1 MFIDEFEETFVYQYI
16 YENKNNIPI
25 IDTLKINDFLFGRF
39 DIIVN
44 KYYHN
49 KIEYLP
55 LLLDFNNIS
64 NPIDVNIGKI
74 IDIPDFDWVIQNLKK
89 CNLLDDNKIPGVNF
103 SMNSQNNND
112 SLKQENN
119 NSKTTAIP
127 KLKITQKN
135 VSYDKETGIITY

>member
-25 IDTLKINDFLFGRF
+25 LDTIKINDFLFGRF
-39 DIIVN
+39 DIIIN

-55 LLLDFNNIS
+55 LLLDFNNIT
-64 NPIDVNIGKI
+64 NPIDVNIGRL
-74 IDIPDFDWVIQNLKK
+74 IDIPDFDYVIQNLKK
-89 CNLLDDNKIPGVNF
+89 CNIFDNNIIPGVNN
-103 SMNSQNNND
+103 SMNNQEVNNIK
-112 SLKQENN
+112 LTENN
-119 NSKTTAIP
+119 KSKTTAIP

-135 VSYDKETGIITY
+135 VSYNKETGIITY